1 MFSAP
6 LIDVI
11 VPFHAAGVDRNKHYY
26 DETMLYKVPLHA
38 EGVDRNLSGNAE
50 REKRS
55 FRASLNRGQVK
66 TTAQNCLQA
75 VKEERANALS
85 SLIIPDASFSF
96 CKQTCR

>member
-11 VPFHAAGVDRNKHYY
+11 VPF
-26 DETMLYKVPLHA
+26 HA

-50 REKRS
+50 REKL
-55 FRASLNRGQVK
+55 FFQASLNRGQVK

>member
-1 MFSAP
+1 MLFAP

-11 VPFHAAGVDRNKHYY
+11 VA
-26 DETMLYKVPLHA
+26 LHA

-50 REKRS
+50 REKL
-55 FRASLNRGQVK
+55 FFQASLNRGQVK

-75 VKEERANALS
+75 VKEERAFALS
-85 SLIIPDASFSF
+85 SLFIPDASFSF